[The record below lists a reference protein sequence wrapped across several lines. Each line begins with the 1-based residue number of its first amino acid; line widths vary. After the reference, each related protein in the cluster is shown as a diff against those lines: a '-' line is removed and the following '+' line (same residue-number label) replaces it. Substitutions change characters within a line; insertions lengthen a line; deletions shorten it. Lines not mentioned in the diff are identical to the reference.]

1 MFAELTGN
9 ERVKAALKR
18 MLVSDRLP
26 GALLFTGEEGIGKKL
41 FALEVARAL
50 NCRTPKDEEACG
62 VCSSCTRI
70 AKLNY
75 PQRDDAEEWT
85 QIIWTNH
92 PDVGLVVAPKR
103 VLRVEQMRQIE
114 KEANFRPF
122 EGKARVFL
130 IDEAD
135 KLNDASANAL
145 LKVLEEPPRTSHLI
159 LITARPA
166 MLLPTILSRCQ
177 MIRFS
182 PLTPAEIETHL
193 TKINLVDKKT
203 ARLRA
208 RAAGGSIGR
217 ALSGDL
223 VTFTSQR
230 KAMLKVLNALVVS
243 DDRAQLLRS
252 AEQLNE
258 AQYKEEFEERLDVLE
273 TLIRD
278 AWMLSLGVE
287 PSQLVN
293 EDLTPELQEISQK
306 LDSRCA
312 GDWILQ
318 IEDMREQLIVNINRK
333 VTTDAL
339 FLVMAGDV
347 AAQKRPKIR

>member
-1 MFAELTGN
+1 MFDELTGN
-9 ERVKAALKR
+9 ARVKAALKR
-18 MLVSDRLP
+18 MLVSGRLP

-50 NCRTPKDEEACG
+50 NCRTPKDHEACG
-62 VCSSCTRI
+62 VCPSCTRI

-75 PQRDDAEEWT
+75 PQRDDADEWT
-85 QIIWTNH
+85 QIIWTDH

-193 TKINLVDKKT
+193 TKTNVDTKT

-208 RAAGGSIGR
+208 RAAGGSMGR

-223 VTFTSQR
+223 MTFTSQR
-230 KAMLKVLNALVVS
+230 KAMLKVLNALVMS
-243 DDRAQLLRS
+243 NDRAELLRS

-258 AQYKEEFEERLDVLE
+258 AQYKDEFEERLDVLE

-287 PSQLVN
+287 TTQLVN
-293 EDLTPELQEISQK
+293 EDLSAELQDIGRN
-306 LDSRCA
+306 LDSSRA
-312 GDWILQ
+312 ADWILQ

>member
-1 MFAELTGN
+1 
-9 ERVKAALKR
+9 
-18 MLVSDRLP
+18 MLFV
-26 GALLFTGEEGIGKKL
+26 GEEGIGKKR

-50 NCRTPKDEEACG
+50 NCRTPKDHQACG

-70 AKLNY
+70 VKLNY
-75 PQRDDAEEWT
+75 PQRDDADEWT
-85 QIIWTNH
+85 QIIWTDH

-182 PLTPAEIETHL
+182 PLTPAEIESHL
-193 TKINLVDKKT
+193 VKNDLDKKT

-208 RAAGGSIGR
+208 RAAGGSMGR

-230 KAMLKVLNALVVS
+230 KAMLKVLNALVLS

-278 AWMLSLGVE
+278 AWMLSLGVDT
-287 PSQLVN
+287 SRIVN
-293 EDLTPELQEISQK
+293 EDLSAELKEIAQK
-306 LDSRCA
+306 IDPGRA

-318 IEDMREQLIVNINRK
+318 IEDVREQLIVNVNRK
-333 VTTDAL
+333 ITTDSL

-347 AAQKRPKIR
+347 AATKRPKVR

>member
-1 MFAELTGN
+1 MFDELTGN
-9 ERVKAALKR
+9 ARVKAALKR
-18 MLVSDRLP
+18 MLVTERLP
-26 GALLFTGEEGIGKKL
+26 GAMLFVGEEGIGKKR

-50 NCRTPKDEEACG
+50 NCRTPKDREASG

-70 AKLNY
+70 VKLNY
-75 PQRDDAEEWT
+75 PQREDADEWT
-85 QIIWTNH
+85 QIIWTDH

-145 LKVLEEPPRTSHLI
+145 LKVLEEPPRTSYLI

-182 PLTPAEIETHL
+182 PLTPSEIETHL
-193 TKINLVDKKT
+193 TTNKLADAKT

-208 RAAGGSIGR
+208 RAASGSIGR

-230 KAMLKVLNALVVS
+230 KAMLKVLNAFVLS
-243 DDRAQLLRS
+243 QDRAQLLRA

-258 AQYKEEFEERLDVLE
+258 AQYKDEFEERLDVLE

-278 AWMLSLGVE
+278 AWMLSLGVNSE
-287 PSQLVN
+287 QLVN
-293 EDLTPELQEISQK
+293 EDLLSELREVAEK
-306 LDSRCA
+306 LDSSRA
-312 GDWILQ
+312 ADWILQ
-318 IEDMREQLIVNINRK
+318 IEDLREQLIVNVNRK
-333 VTTDAL
+333 ITTDAL

-347 AAQKRPKIR
+347 AAQKRPKVR

>member
-1 MFAELTGN
+1 MFDELIGN
-9 ERVKAALKR
+9 SRVKAVLKR

-26 GALLFTGEEGIGKKL
+26 GAMLFTGEEGIGKRL

-50 NCRTPKDEEACG
+50 NCRTPKDREACG
-62 VCSSCTRI
+62 VCSSCVRI
-70 AKLNY
+70 RRLNY
-75 PQRDDAEEWT
+75 PTRDDADEWT
-85 QIIWTNH
+85 QIIWTDH
-92 PDVGLVVAPKR
+92 PDVGLVIAPKR

-166 MLLPTILSRCQ
+166 MLLPTVLSRCQ

-182 PLTPAEIETHL
+182 PLTPNEIESHL
-193 TKINLVDKKT
+193 VKNNLDVKT

-208 RAAGGSIGR
+208 RAAGGSMGR
-217 ALSGDL
+217 ALANDL

-230 KAMLKVLNALVVS
+230 KAMLKVLNTLVLS
-243 DDRAQLLRS
+243 NDRAQLLRS

-258 AQYKEEFEERLDVLE
+258 AQYRDEFEERLDVLE

-278 AWMLSLGVE
+278 AWMLSLGVDT
-287 PSQLVN
+287 SLIVN
-293 EDLTPELQEISQK
+293 EDLSAELKEIAQK
-306 LDSRCA
+306 MDPARA

-318 IEDMREQLIVNINRK
+318 IEDLREQLIVNVNRK
-333 VTTDAL
+333 VTTDSL

-347 AAQKRPKIR
+347 AAGKRPKVR